1 MTTTPVIPNYP
12 EFAPD
17 WERETAAQPDA
28 ARSAIL
34 GASVEHEDLVLTAS
48 DGNQFAA
55 LQAMASDPTGPAVVI
70 LPDVRGL
77 HPFYEELALRFADAG
92 YDAIAMDYFGR
103 SAGIGKRPDG
113 FEFMP
118 HVAQCTVAGVS
129 ADVQTCVDRLRSREG
144 FAERAVF
151 TLGFCFGGSNS
162 WIMAQTVNGIAGV
175 AGMYGNP
182 TRPQRDGSDSVI
194 ARVQDFRVPLL
205 GLMGGADQGITEE
218 DIAQFD
224 AALTKV
230 GIEHKLV
237 TYPGAP
243 HSFFDR
249 HYEAHPDA
257 AEDAWKRVVDFMQGG
272 NYWAS

>member
-1 MTTTPVIPNYP
+1 MTDPQISDLSNDYCENETP
-12 EFAPD
+12 
-17 WERETAAQPDA
+17 AQPDPE
-28 ARSAIL
+28 RRAIL
-34 GASVEHEDLVLTAS
+34 GAAIEHEDLTMKAS
-48 DGNQFAA
+48 DGNEFAA
-55 LQAMASDPTGPAVVI
+55 FHAQASDPAGPAIVI

-77 HPFYEELALRFADAG
+77 HPFYEELALRFANAG
-92 YDAIAMDYFGR
+92 YDAIAFDYFGR
-103 SAGIGKRPDG
+103 SAGVGKRPDG

-129 ADVQTCVDRLRSREG
+129 ADVQACVDRLRSREG
-144 FAERAVF
+144 LGERAVF

-175 AGMYGNP
+175 VGMYGNP
-182 TRPQRDGSDSVI
+182 TRDQRDGSASVI

-205 GLMGGADQGITEE
+205 GLLGGADQGITPD
-218 DIAQFD
+218 DIAAFD
-224 AALTKV
+224 RALTEV

-249 HYEAHPDA
+249 HYEAHPETA
-257 AEDAWKRVVDFMQGG
+257 ADAWKRVVDFMQGG